1 MRPTWGVVPQWL
13 STLLL
18 ETGVKAQGFKLAD
31 WPMSPRVILCPPRLL
46 ATGMYPSTQFFTLRI
61 LTQTLALSVRVSF
74 MTPHSALGLFFF
86 TILTLTF
93 LVSSTLLSVTGFGHG
108 ENRCPG
114 GPFSCFFRSSVFPSL
129 CNALMIGLHFFRPL
143 PSHPRRPFLSVAGNI
158 PAAPHPCH
166 QTASPKGQYIHSK
179 FSFCC
184 GEIHIA

>member
-1 MRPTWGVVPQWL
+1 MSTPTSGYRHVSQHPVLYAKDSNSDPGAIRQG
-13 STLLL
+13 LLY
-18 ETGVKAQGFKLAD
+18 D
-31 WPMSPRVILCPPRLL
+31 
-46 ATGMYPSTQFFTLRI
+46 
-61 LTQTLALSVRVSF
+61 
-74 MTPHSALGLFFF
+74 PHSALGLFCF

-114 GPFSCFFRSSVFPSL
+114 GPFSRFFRSSVFPSL
-129 CNALMIGLHFFRPL
+129 CNALMIGLHFFRPR